1 MKQKPTSSAALVA
14 VNEAK
19 AWRWDC
25 GLNRKE
31 EVAKLDLATHRASIA
46 GVPSCRSIRRV
57 TISCCNRACN
67 LFLKAFTCLEGARV
81 PVYGAV
87 DIDEYCDAIHQSP
100 RLLAASLPPAISMGE
115 MTSNIT
121 PTIIEP
127 DNLIARVAVVLQ
139 HASGCLA
146 DTLNAQL
153 FRLHRREEIALSSR
167 SLMCKYTRVSDAA
180 IVDRA
185 RISYV
190 RCGRSMLSDCCI
202 DAARSCSWPD
212 EWVGWGRWASSTAD
226 LPGMRIQLV

>member
-1 MKQKPTSSAALVA
+1 
-14 VNEAK
+14 
-19 AWRWDC
+19 
-25 GLNRKE
+25 
-31 EVAKLDLATHRASIA
+31 
-46 GVPSCRSIRRV
+46 VPSCRSIRRV

-67 LFLKAFTCLEGARV
+67 LFLKALTCLEGVRV

-87 DIDEYCDAIHQSP
+87 DVEQYCNTIHQSP
-100 RLLAASLPPAISMGE
+100 WLLAASLPPAFSMRE
-115 MTSNIT
+115 MTPNIT
-121 PTIIEP
+121 SAIIEP

-139 HASGCLA
+139 HAPGYLA

-153 FRLHRREEIALSSR
+153 FPSYQREEIALSSR
-167 SLMCKYTRVSDAA
+167 SLMCRYSRVSDAA

-190 RCGRSMLSDCCI
+190 RCGCSMLSDCCI

-212 EWVGWGRWASSTAD
+212 EWVGWGRWASSTAG

>member
-67 LFLKAFTCLEGARV
+67 LYLKVLTCLEGVRV

-87 DIDEYCDAIHQSP
+87 DVEQYCNTIHQSP
-100 RLLAASLPPAISMGE
+100 WLLVTSLPPAFSMRE
-115 MTSNIT
+115 MTPNIT
-121 PTIIEP
+121 SAIIEP

-139 HASGCLA
+139 HAPGCLA

-167 SLMCKYTRVSDAA
+167 SLMCRYSRASGAA
-180 IVDRA
+180 IVDRV
-185 RISYV
+185 RILYI
-190 RCGRSMLSDCCI
+190 RCECGMPSDCCI
-202 DAARSCSWPD
+202 DAAQSWSLPD
-212 EWVGWGRWASSTAD
+212 EWVGWGRCASSTAG
-226 LPGMRIQLV
+226 LTEMRIHLV

>member
-46 GVPSCRSIRRV
+46 GVPSCRSIRPV

-67 LFLKAFTCLEGARV
+67 LFWEAFTCLECIRV

-87 DIDEYCDAIHQSP
+87 DVEQYCNTIYQSP
-100 RLLAASLPPAISMGE
+100 RLLVASLPLAISMGE

-121 PTIIEP
+121 STIIEP

-139 HASGCLA
+139 HAPGCLA

-153 FRLHRREEIALSSR
+153 FPSHRREEIALSSR
-167 SLMCKYTRVSDAA
+167 SLMCRYSRVSDAA

-185 RISYV
+185 RIS
-190 RCGRSMLSDCCI
+190 
-202 DAARSCSWPD
+202 CSLWMQYA
-212 EWVGWGRWASSTAD
+212 ER
-226 LPGMRIQLV
+226 LLY